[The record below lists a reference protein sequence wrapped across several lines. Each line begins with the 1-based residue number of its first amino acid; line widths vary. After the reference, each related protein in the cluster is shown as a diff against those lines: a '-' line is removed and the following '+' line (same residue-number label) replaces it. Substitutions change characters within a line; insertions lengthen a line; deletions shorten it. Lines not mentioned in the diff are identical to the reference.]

1 MIKSER
7 YFFLLTNSNLIIK
20 IMDKK
25 DLFQLFKKSFLLNIL
40 IILNLQLIL
49 KNTITFC
56 FLNRTI

>member
-7 YFFLLTNSNLIIK
+7 NFFLLTNSNLIIK

>member
-7 YFFLLTNSNLIIK
+7 NFFLLTNSNLIIK
-20 IMDKK
+20 IIDKK